1 MTTSEHPQ
9 SASVGPGATGGDA
22 TATSGEPEAQLEQPK
37 PSGEERKPKH
47 RGVMQSL
54 TALCVR
60 YVERLMPDPYL
71 FAVILTLIVAALVAL
86 LVNGASPSG
95 MLKAWYGGVWGSQNI
110 FTFAFQMVLILVT
123 GYTLAEAPVLKR
135 AIVYVASKPR
145 NQVQG
150 ALLCFGVSAVLSLL
164 NWGLGLVA
172 GALVARQVAKRFTDA
187 HFGYLIAA
195 AFMGFIV
202 WTQGLSSSIALANT
216 DNGSPINV
224 IHKMTGITVPL
235 KLTIFQPYSW
245 LSVIVVLALLA
256 LAIWRME
263 PAQSLAPDPAVFED
277 EDQAEVK
284 AEGKKTFA
292 EWLEDL
298 WILNILVFA
307 AGIAYFCIS
316 GFALNISS
324 MIMLFTITSALLHRT
339 PIRFIRAF
347 TGAAKVSGPLLLQY
361 PLYGGLV
368 GLAGLSALASGH
380 RGQAAAD
387 AAGPGGRERRDAVHA
402 AVPDLH
408 RLIDHQ
414 PVRAVRRWALGRAG
428 PDRGRLGAGDGS
440 AIAGLSRV
448 DLHGGRRRRGGREH
462 DPTVLVAAPAC
473 DRETQCP
480 SGDGLYDRRIRDRV
494 GGVGCHRSDRALRN
508 LTSARAGCYSGS
520 LTASKALV
528 HPSQR
533 LVEDLH
539 LFAALFVGWLDGAAG
554 TFGLHSGRTLAS
566 QQAEVLLACLPEPAL
581 QFLQRLLIHARQSA
595 GMSRVDQRVFL
606 LGQVHMVVA
615 SPLIHILTG
624 RTVRRIAGRQVES
637 SRRGQLTF
645 TSMRLH
651 AGLANRMW
659 RTQGEV
665 EDKGVHVDCEARPG
679 WS

>member
-1 MTTSEHPQ
+1 MTTNEDPKATSE
-9 SASVGPGATGGDA
+9 GTEATGGDA
-22 TATSGEPEAQLEQPK
+22 TATSGAPEAEPEQPK
-37 PSGEERKPKH
+37 PSPEGRKPKR

-54 TALCVR
+54 TGLCVR

-135 AIVYVASKPR
+135 AIVSIAAKPR

-245 LSVIVVLALLA
+245 LSVIVVLALLS

-263 PAQSLAPDPAVFED
+263 PAESLAPDPAVFED
-277 EDQAEVK
+277 ENQPEVK

-292 EWLEDL
+292 EWLENL
-298 WILNILVFA
+298 WVLNVLVFA
-307 AGIAYFCIS
+307 AGLAYFCIS

-324 MIMLFTITSALLHRT
+324 MIMLFTITSAVLHRT

-368 GLAGLSALASGH
+368 GLLGYLPSHAAHEAKPLQTLLAQAVVSGATQYTLPFLTFIGSLIISLFVPSGGGHWAVQGPIAVGSALAM
-380 RGQAAAD
+380 GQHSPAYL
-387 AAGPGGRERRDAVHA
+387 GLISMAV
-402 AVPDLH
+402 AVGEGVANMV
-408 RLIDHQ
+408 Q
-414 PVRAVRRWALGRAG
+414 PFWLL
-428 PDRGRLGAGDGS
+428 PLL
-440 AIAGLSRV
+440 AIAKLNV
-448 DLHGGRRRRGGREH
+448 
-462 DPTVLVAAPAC
+462 
-473 DRETQCP
+473 
-480 SGDGLYDRRIRDRV
+480 
-494 GGVGCHRSDRALRN
+494 
-508 LTSARAGCYSGS
+508 
-520 LTASKALV
+520 
-528 HPSQR
+528 
-533 LVEDLH
+533 
-539 LFAALFVGWLDGAAG
+539 
-554 TFGLHSGRTLAS
+554 
-566 QQAEVLLACLPEPAL
+566 
-581 QFLQRLLIHARQSA
+581 
-595 GMSRVDQRVFL
+595 
-606 LGQVHMVVA
+606 
-615 SPLIHILTG
+615 
-624 RTVRRIAGRQVES
+624 RQVM
-637 SRRGQLTF
+637 GF
-645 TSMRLH
+645 TIV
-651 AGLANRMW
+651 AFVIGLAVLG
-659 RTQGEV
+659 TTALIAPYV
-665 EDKGVHVDCEARPG
+665 I
-679 WS
+679 

>member
-1 MTTSEHPQ
+1 MSEDPQ
-9 SASVGPGATGGDA
+9 STSVDPGAPD
-22 TATSGEPEAQLEQPK
+22 AQLEQRT
-37 PSGEERKPKH
+37 PSGEERKPER

-86 LVNGASPSG
+86 LVNGASASG

-135 AIVYVASKPR
+135 AIVYIAGKPR
-145 NQVQG
+145 NQVQA
-150 ALLCFGVSAVLSLL
+150 ALLCFGVSAVLALL

-224 IHKMTGITVPL
+224 IHKLTGITVPL
-235 KLTIFQPYSW
+235 RLTIFQPYSW

-277 EDQAEVK
+277 QDQPEVTV
-284 AEGKKTFA
+284 EGKKTFA
-292 EWLEDL
+292 EWLENL
-298 WILNILVFA
+298 WILNVLVFA

-316 GFALNISS
+316 GFALNIAS

-368 GLAGLSALASGH
+368 GLLGYVPSHGVKPLQTLLAQALVSGATQYTLPFLTFIGSLIISLFVPSGGGHWAVQGPIAVDSALAL
-380 RGQAAAD
+380 GQRSPAYL
-387 AAGPGGRERRDAVHA
+387 GLISMAV
-402 AVPDLH
+402 AVGEGVANM
-408 RLIDHQ
+408 IQ
-414 PVRAVRRWALGRAG
+414 PFWLLPLLAIAKLNVRQVMGFTIVAFVIGLVV
-428 PDRGRLGAGDGS
+428 LGAVTL
-440 AIAGLSRV
+440 IAPYV
-448 DLHGGRRRRGGREH
+448 
-462 DPTVLVAAPAC
+462 
-473 DRETQCP
+473 
-480 SGDGLYDRRIRDRV
+480 I
-494 GGVGCHRSDRALRN
+494 
-508 LTSARAGCYSGS
+508 
-520 LTASKALV
+520 
-528 HPSQR
+528 
-533 LVEDLH
+533 
-539 LFAALFVGWLDGAAG
+539 
-554 TFGLHSGRTLAS
+554 
-566 QQAEVLLACLPEPAL
+566 
-581 QFLQRLLIHARQSA
+581 
-595 GMSRVDQRVFL
+595 
-606 LGQVHMVVA
+606 
-615 SPLIHILTG
+615 
-624 RTVRRIAGRQVES
+624 
-637 SRRGQLTF
+637 
-645 TSMRLH
+645 
-651 AGLANRMW
+651 
-659 RTQGEV
+659 
-665 EDKGVHVDCEARPG
+665 
-679 WS
+679 

>member
-1 MTTSEHPQ
+1 MTMGDDPQ
-9 SASVGPGATGGDA
+9 STSVDRGA
-22 TATSGEPEAQLEQPK
+22 PEAQLEQPT
-37 PSGEERKPKH
+37 PSGEER
-47 RGVMQSL
+47 RGVMQPL

-86 LVNGASPSG
+86 LVKGTSPSG

-135 AIVYVASKPR
+135 AIVFIASKPR

-150 ALLCFGVSAVLSLL
+150 ALLCFGVSAVLALL

-263 PAQSLAPDPAVFED
+263 PTQSLAPDPAVFED
-277 EDQAEVK
+277 QDQPEVK
-284 AEGKKTFA
+284 VEGKKTFA
-292 EWLEDL
+292 EWLENL
-298 WILNILVFA
+298 WILNVLVFA

-316 GFALNISS
+316 GFALNIAS

-368 GLAGLSALASGH
+368 GLLGYLPSHGAKPLQTLLAQAVVSGATQYTLPFLTFIGSLVISLFVPSGGGHWAVQGPVAVDSALAI
-380 RGQAAAD
+380 GQRSPAYL
-387 AAGPGGRERRDAVHA
+387 GLISMAV
-402 AVPDLH
+402 AVGEGVANM
-408 RLIDHQ
+408 IQ
-414 PVRAVRRWALGRAG
+414 PFWLLPLLAIAKLNVRQVMGFTVVAFVIGLVV
-428 PDRGRLGAGDGS
+428 LGA
-440 AIAGLSRV
+440 ATLIAPYV
-448 DLHGGRRRRGGREH
+448 
-462 DPTVLVAAPAC
+462 
-473 DRETQCP
+473 
-480 SGDGLYDRRIRDRV
+480 I
-494 GGVGCHRSDRALRN
+494 
-508 LTSARAGCYSGS
+508 
-520 LTASKALV
+520 
-528 HPSQR
+528 
-533 LVEDLH
+533 
-539 LFAALFVGWLDGAAG
+539 
-554 TFGLHSGRTLAS
+554 
-566 QQAEVLLACLPEPAL
+566 
-581 QFLQRLLIHARQSA
+581 
-595 GMSRVDQRVFL
+595 
-606 LGQVHMVVA
+606 
-615 SPLIHILTG
+615 
-624 RTVRRIAGRQVES
+624 
-637 SRRGQLTF
+637 
-645 TSMRLH
+645 
-651 AGLANRMW
+651 
-659 RTQGEV
+659 
-665 EDKGVHVDCEARPG
+665 
-679 WS
+679 